1 MPGLRYSARRKA
13 ASRFS
18 PYVLVI
24 ICSIKIITCV
34 LQIPRGAG
42 FLRGRTLPTQQTR
55 LSDKLFTVDIAK
67 SGGKIA
73 PIRIPLQQVWLYL
86 PPDSGWGRLE
96 FCLGEKMNKA
106 DLVDRIAGA
115 CDMSK
120 TQATAAIDTAVDSIT
135 AALKKGDRVALI
147 GFGTF
152 SVSQRKARNGRNPQT
167 GATIKIAA
175 RRVAKFTPGAELKK
189 AVNRK

>member
-1 MPGLRYSARRKA
+1 MVGYKAPEVENFFFASLAAVLCELCGYKLFLLGLGGIFSARCTSDYSWYQDHHLCSSNPARSTDQNS
-13 ASRFS
+13 ASAS
-18 PYVLVI
+18 VATP
-24 ICSIKIITCV
+24 
-34 LQIPRGAG
+34 
-42 FLRGRTLPTQQTR
+42 
-55 LSDKLFTVDIAK
+55 
-67 SGGKIA
+67 
-73 PIRIPLQQVWLYL
+73 